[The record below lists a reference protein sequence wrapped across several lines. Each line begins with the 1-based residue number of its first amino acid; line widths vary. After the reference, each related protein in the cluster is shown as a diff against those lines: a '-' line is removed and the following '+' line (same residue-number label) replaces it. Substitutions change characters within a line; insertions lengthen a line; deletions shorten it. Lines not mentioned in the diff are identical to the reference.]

1 MFLCFNGFDS
11 LCSRPSIAVVCLMI
25 PSVTV
30 VLDYHILW
38 TYEVLYC
45 KKLFKLTR
53 PSKRVSF
60 VLLRILSLHISSYN
74 FYDVIV
80 CWRMYIYTYTCVC
93 IHIVLY
99 TLCLRI
105 LCVYI
110 LYIALCYGYLPSFG
124 YVRTSSLEVCE
135 FYQIQNRPESPLSS
149 VLEDHDYSCLLQ

>member
-1 MFLCFNGFDS
+1 
-11 LCSRPSIAVVCLMI
+11 MI

-80 CWRMYIYTYTCVC
+80 C
-93 IHIVLY
+93 
-99 TLCLRI
+99 
-105 LCVYI
+105 
-110 LYIALCYGYLPSFG
+110 
-124 YVRTSSLEVCE
+124 
-135 FYQIQNRPESPLSS
+135 
-149 VLEDHDYSCLLQ
+149 